1 MLKQI
6 AYGKSQFLAGENIFG
21 VVGKAHS
28 MAYRG
33 AKGWKNHIV
42 ALDSGVKLFR
52 L

>member
-6 AYGKSQFLAGENIFG
+6 AYGKSQVLAGENIFG

-33 AKGWKNHIV
+33 AKGWKNHI
-42 ALDSGVKLFR
+42 SPFYTGR
-52 L
+52 